1 MDYKC
6 QFCNKIFTQKSNLN
20 THIKTAKK
28 CILNRTTETE
38 NIITFDCDFCNK
50 KFSHKSVLNIH
61 LNSCNQYKLYIQ
73 EKEYKNIIL
82 EHEKKIEILEKKNEE
97 TKSYYLIKIEDQKQ
111 SFEKQIQDLKET
123 ILRLEETNKEL
134 ALKAIERP
142 TNVTNNKSDNHS
154 INNNTY
160 NNLQPVNLSPDYIY
174 QVFDQNLKLEDI
186 YQGQRGL
193 ANIVANKL
201 LKDESGKP
209 IAFCND
215 KSRQI
220 IKYKNED
227 NQIVK
232 DSKAYNLIS
241 SIAPVA
247 QKIALKRKQEF
258 ESIYYPEKKEEIN
271 EEDDELLLDESEEEN
286 EEDEELL
293 LDEDELEINEKIKD
307 MKKENNDE
315 KKKEKAQ
322 SIIQKIQN
330 NEGWTEDKKTFY
342 YNKMISG
349 VVDLQCI
356 NVNSTIFSK
365 QLSMILPSENKVL

>member
-1 MDYKC
+1 MEYKC
-6 QFCNKIFTQKSNLN
+6 QYCNKIFSQKSNLN
-20 THIKTAKK
+20 THIRTAKK
-28 CILNRTTETE
+28 CIATREIKEEIQSFNCES
-38 NIITFDCDFCNK
+38 CNK
-50 KFSHKSVLNIH
+50 SFTTKLSLNYH
-61 LNSCNQYKLYIQ
+61 
-73 EKEYKNIIL
+73 
-82 EHEKKIEILEKKNEE
+82 KKICLISKLEYSSKLKELEDLIIEKDFLLKQYLEK
-97 TKSYYLIKIEDQKQ
+97 
-111 SFEKQIQDLKET
+111 IQDLKET

>member
-1 MDYKC
+1 MEYKC

-28 CILNRTTETE
+28 CILNRSNDLEKV
-38 NIITFDCDFCNK
+38 ITFNCDFCDK
-50 KFSHKSVLNIH
+50 KFTQKNVLNVH
-61 LNSCNQYKLYIQ
+61 LNSCNQYKLYNQ

-82 EHEKKIEILEKKNEE
+82 EKDKNIEELLRKNDEIKSFYLEK
-97 TKSYYLIKIEDQKQ
+97 
-111 SFEKQIQDLKET
+111 IQDLKDT

-142 TNVTNNKSDNHS
+142 TNITNNKSDNHS

-258 ESIYYPEKKEEIN
+258 ESIYYPEKKEEVN
-271 EEDDELLLDESEEEN
+271 EEDDELLLDESDEEN
-286 EEDEELL
+286 EDDEELL

-342 YNKMISG
+342 YNKMITG

>member
-1 MDYKC
+1 MEYKC
-6 QFCNKIFTQKSNLN
+6 QYCDKTFVNKSNLN
-20 THIKTAKK
+20 IHVKTAKR
-28 CILNRTTETE
+28 CILNRNVETE
-38 NIITFDCDFCNK
+38 IQNFKCEFCNK
-50 KFSHKSVLNIH
+50 TFSSRTSINYHKNVCSEFKFTERI
-61 LNSCNQYKLYIQ
+61 
-73 EKEYKNIIL
+73 KEYENKINQNELIIKQYCDKL
-82 EHEKKIEILEKKNEE
+82 D
-97 TKSYYLIKIEDQKQ
+97 YQKQ

-174 QVFDQNLKLEDI
+174 QIFDQNLKLEDI

-258 ESIYYPEKKEEIN
+258 ESIYYPEKKEEVH
-271 EEDDELLLDESEEEN
+271 EDDDELLLDESEEEKDD
-286 EEDEELL
+286 DEELL

-342 YNKMISG
+342 YNKMITG

>member
-1 MDYKC
+1 MEYKC
-6 QFCNKIFTQKSNLN
+6 QFCNKIFSQKCNLN
-20 THIKTAKK
+20 KHIKTTKK
-28 CILNRTTETE
+28 CLSNRTTEDK
-38 NIITFDCDFCNK
+38 IISNFNCEFCNK
-50 KFSHKSVLNIH
+50 TFTQKVNLNVH
-61 LNSCNQYKLYIQ
+61 LMSCNDYKINVL
-73 EKEYKNIIL
+73 EKEYKNIIF
-82 EHEKKIEILEKKNEE
+82 EHEKKIEILEKKNED

-111 SFEKQIQDLKET
+111 SHEKQIQDLKET

-174 QVFDQNLKLEDI
+174 QIFDQNLKLEDI

-258 ESIYYPEKKEEIN
+258 ESIYYPEKKEEVH

-286 EEDEELL
+286 DDDEELL

-342 YNKMISG
+342 YNKMITG